1 MTPPNTTARRGVA
14 PAGARASTLRA
25 RMALAAMTVLV
36 LVLATTPAQAAPAP
50 LLAPSAA
57 PPFRVQDVQGH
68 TLDLPELLRRGPVLL
83 DFWATW
89 CAPCV
94 QALPELET
102 WHRRY
107 GPLGLTVVGVSV
119 DGPRNFA
126 RVRPFVASRGLTFPV
141 VLDRDGR
148 LQQSYQVLAAPTAV
162 LIDTSGAIVQV
173 RTGYRPGEGVKFE
186 DSIRALLRGAKT
198 P

>member
-1 MTPPNTTARRGVA
+1 MTRSIPLPRPLRPLA
-14 PAGARASTLRA
+14 PARPGIARAGLA
-25 RMALAAMTVLV
+25 CAVLLALAIGGAPALAASGPLSS
-36 LVLATTPAQAAPAP
+36 PPRAA
-50 LLAPSAA
+50 
-57 PPFRVQDVQGH
+57 PFRVQDVQGH
-68 TLDLPELLRRGPVLL
+68 TLDLALLLQHGPVLL

-94 QALPELET
+94 QALPELEA

-107 GPLGLTVVGVSV
+107 GPRGLAVVGVSV

-126 RVRPFVASRGLTFPV
+126 RVRPFVASRGLTYPI

-148 LQQSYQVLAAPTAV
+148 LQQSYQVVAVPTAV

-173 RTGYRPGEGVKFE
+173 RVAYRPGEGSKLE
-186 DSIRALLRGAKT
+186 EAIRALLPETKT

>member
-1 MTPPNTTARRGVA
+1 MSLCMTTADRLH
-14 PAGARASTLRA
+14 AGARVVLAMAAGL
-25 RMALAAMTVLV
+25 ALAGARI
-36 LVLATTPAQAAPAP
+36 QAAPAP
-50 LLAPSAA
+50 LLAPPLA
-57 PPFRVQDVQGH
+57 PRFTVQDVEGH
-68 TLDLPELLRRGPVLL
+68 RLDLAELLHKGPVLL

-94 QALPELET
+94 QSLPELEA

-126 RVRPFVASRGLTFPV
+126 RVRPFVASRGLSYAI
-141 VLDRDGR
+141 VLDREGR
-148 LQQSYQVLAAPTAV
+148 LQQSYQVQAVPTAV
-162 LIDTSGAIVQV
+162 LIDTAGSIVQV
-173 RTGYRPGEGVKFE
+173 RVAYRPGEGVKFE
-186 DSIRALLRGAKT
+186 DHIRALLPAAKT

>member
-1 MTPPNTTARRGVA
+1 MPR
-14 PAGARASTLRA
+14 ARAT
-25 RMALAAMTVLV
+25 LAAAVVAAVVAT
-36 LVLATTPAQAAPAP
+36 LAGVNARPATASEAT
-50 LLAPSAA
+50 LTLAPR
-57 PPFRVQDVQGH
+57 FNVRDVRGR
-68 TLDLPELLRRGPVLL
+68 TVDLSELLRRGPVLL

-94 QALPELET
+94 QSLPELEA

-107 GPLGLTVVGVSV
+107 EPLGLTVVGVSV

-126 RVRPFVASRGLTFPV
+126 RVRPFVASHGLTYTI

-148 LQQSYQVLAAPTAV
+148 LQRAYQVLAVPTAV
-162 LIDTSGAIVQV
+162 LIDTSGAVVQV
-173 RTGYRPGEGVKFE
+173 RTSYRPGEGARFE
-186 DSIRALLRGAKT
+186 DGIRALLPGPRA

>member
-1 MTPPNTTARRGVA
+1 MTHPISTARWVFA
-14 PAGARASTLRA
+14 PAGARAWTRRA
-25 RMALAAMTVLV
+25 RFALAALAVLV
-36 LVLATTPAQAAPAP
+36 FAATPARSATAP
-50 LLAPSAA
+50 LLTPPAA
-57 PPFRVQDVQGH
+57 PRFKVQDVQGH
-68 TLDLPELLRRGPVLL
+68 TLELAELLRHGPVLL

-89 CAPCV
+89 CTPCV
-94 QALPELET
+94 QALPELEAL
-102 WHRRY
+102 HRRY

-126 RVRPFVASRGLTFPV
+126 KVRPFVASRGLTFAI

-173 RTGYRPGEGVKFE
+173 RTGYRPGEGAKFE
-186 DSIRALLRGAKT
+186 DSIRALLPEPKT

>member
-1 MTPPNTTARRGVA
+1 VRRAARRALALVAGLALASSLTSTQVHAA
-14 PAGARASTLRA
+14 PAGLLSTP
-25 RMALAAMTVLV
+25 T
-36 LVLATTPAQAAPAP
+36 APHF
-50 LLAPSAA
+50 S
-57 PPFRVQDVQGH
+57 VSDVEGRP
-68 TLDLPELLRRGPVLL
+68 LDLAELLHHGPVLL

-94 QALPELET
+94 QSLPELEA

-126 RVRPFVASRGLTFPV
+126 RVRPFVASRGLTYPI

-148 LQQSYQVLAAPTAV
+148 LQQSYQVLAVPTAI
-162 LIDTSGAIVQV
+162 LIDTTGAIVQV
-173 RTGYRPGEGVKFE
+173 RVAYRPGEGAKLE
-186 DSIRALLRGAKT
+186 DGIRALLPAEKA

>member
-1 MTPPNTTARRGVA
+1 MSLSTPRPADRLRTAARR
-14 PAGARASTLRA
+14 
-25 RMALAAMTVLV
+25 ALAFVAW
-36 LVLATTPAQAAPAP
+36 LALASAQVQAAPTGLLSTPTAP
-50 LLAPSAA
+50 R
-57 PPFRVQDVQGH
+57 FTVHDVEGR
-68 TLDLPELLRRGPVLL
+68 TLDLAGLLRHGPVLL

-94 QALPELET
+94 QSLPELEA

-126 RVRPFVASRGLTFPV
+126 RVRPFVASRGLTYPI

-148 LQQSYQVLAAPTAV
+148 LQQSYQVLAVPTAI
-162 LIDTSGAIVQV
+162 LIDTTGAIVQV
-173 RTGYRPGEGVKFE
+173 RVAYRPGEGAKLE
-186 DSIRALLRGAKT
+186 DGIRALLPAAKA

>member
-1 MTPPNTTARRGVA
+1 VGRVALRR
-14 PAGARASTLRA
+14 
-25 RMALAAMTVLV
+25 ALALV
-36 LVLATTPAQAAPAP
+36 AWLALTSIRVHAAPAA
-50 LLAPSAA
+50 LLSPPVAPR
-57 PPFRVQDVQGH
+57 FTVQDVEGR
-68 TLDLPELLRRGPVLL
+68 TLDLTELLHHGPVLL

-94 QALPELET
+94 QSLPELEA

-126 RVRPFVASRGLTFPV
+126 RVRPFVASRGLSYPI

-148 LQQSYQVLAAPTAV
+148 LQQSYQVLAVPTAV
-162 LIDTSGAIVQV
+162 LIDTAGTIVQV
-173 RTGYRPGEGVKFE
+173 RVAYRPGEGAKLE
-186 DSIRALLRGAKT
+186 DGIRALLPAAKS

>member
-1 MTPPNTTARRGVA
+1 VAPHPLALGVRRAARRALALVAGLALAGTQVHAA
-14 PAGARASTLRA
+14 PAGLLSAPTAPRF
-25 RMALAAMTVLV
+25 TVH
-36 LVLATTPAQAAPAP
+36 
-50 LLAPSAA
+50 
-57 PPFRVQDVQGH
+57 DVEGR
-68 TLDLPELLRRGPVLL
+68 TLDLGELLHRGPVLL

-94 QALPELET
+94 QALPELEA

-126 RVRPFVASRGLTFPV
+126 RVRPFVASRGLTYPI

-148 LQQSYQVLAAPTAV
+148 LQQSYQVLAVPTAV
-162 LIDTSGAIVQV
+162 LIDTAGAIVQV
-173 RTGYRPGEGVKFE
+173 RVAYRPGEGAKLE
-186 DSIRALLRGAKT
+186 DGIRALLPAAKA

>member
-1 MTPPNTTARRGVA
+1 MQRHLTAA
-14 PAGARASTLRA
+14 LAGAAQA
-25 RMALAAMTVLV
+25 ALAVLV
-36 LVLATTPAQAAPAP
+36 LLATPALSATAP
-50 LLAPSAA
+50 LLRPPAA
-57 PPFRVQDVQGH
+57 PHFTVQDVQGRK
-68 TLDLPELLRRGPVLL
+68 LDLAELLHRGPVLL

-94 QALPELET
+94 QSLPELEA

-126 RVRPFVASRGLTFPV
+126 KVRPFVASRGLTFPI

-148 LQQSYQVLAAPTAV
+148 LQQSYQVLAAPTTV
-162 LIDTSGAIVQV
+162 LIDTSGAIVEV
-173 RTGYRPGEGVKFE
+173 HTGYRPGEGAKLE
-186 DSIRALLRGAKT
+186 DSIRALLPAAKA

>member
-1 MTPPNTTARRGVA
+1 MLVLAALAALMPVVLTDTTARAATVPLTA
-14 PAGARASTLRA
+14 ARFTL
-25 RMALAAMTVLV
+25 
-36 LVLATTPAQAAPAP
+36 
-50 LLAPSAA
+50 
-57 PPFRVQDVQGH
+57 QDVTGRSV
-68 TLDLPELLRRGPVLL
+68 DLGELLRRGPVLL

-94 QALPELET
+94 ESLPELEA

-107 GPLGLTVVGVSV
+107 GPLGLTVIGVSV

-126 RVRPFVASRGLTFPV
+126 RVRPFVTSRGLTYPI

-148 LQQSYQVLAAPTAV
+148 LQQAYQVLAVPTAV
-162 LIDTSGAIVQV
+162 LIDTSGVIVQV
-173 RTGYRPGEGVKFE
+173 RTAYRPGEGAKLE
-186 DSIRALLRGAKT
+186 AAIKALLPGAAA